1 VVAELGLCRRCEAA
15 APAPGDGT
23 LCRVRV
29 SEVGGG
35 DGGDTPV
42 SGL

>member
-1 VVAELGLCRRCEAA
+1 VVAEPGLLQAA
-15 APAPGDGT
+15 AGAAPGGGT

-35 DGGDTPV
+35 DGRDTPV